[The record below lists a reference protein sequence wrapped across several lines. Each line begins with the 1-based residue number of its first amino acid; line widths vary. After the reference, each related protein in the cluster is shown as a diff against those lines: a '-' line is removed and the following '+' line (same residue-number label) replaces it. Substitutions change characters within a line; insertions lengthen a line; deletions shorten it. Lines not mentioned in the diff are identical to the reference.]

1 VPVDSVK
8 FVAIDTELTG
18 LDNKRDRIIS
28 IGAVKMQGK
37 RILAG
42 DTFYE
47 VVKPNTR
54 LSGESVVIHGITP
67 SELEEKPSIEHV
79 LPNFMDYCGYHIL
92 VGFCP
97 QIDVEFI
104 NKELEAQGDESV
116 VNMVVD
122 ILAVYNW
129 LSLRS
134 PARYKS
140 NPKNLYEIAS
150 GFEIPVKGAHNA
162 LADAYITAQ
171 VFQRMLHDL
180 AGLGISYVD
189 ELCHISN
196 PSKVGDALRL
206 STKTSNM

>member
-1 VPVDSVK
+1 VK

-47 VVKPNTR
+47 VVKPKIR
-54 LSGESVVIHGITP
+54 LTGESVVIHGITP

-79 LPNFMDYCGYHIL
+79 LPSFMNYCGYHIL
-92 VGFCP
+92 VGYCP
-97 QIDVEFI
+97 QIDIEFI
-104 NKELEAQGDESV
+104 NKELSDQGDEPA
-116 VNMVVD
+116 VNMVID
-122 ILAVYNW
+122 ILSIHNW
-129 LSLRS
+129 LTSKRM
-134 PARYKS
+134 AGYIQ
-140 NPKNLYEIAS
+140 NPKNLYEIATS
-150 GFEIPVKGAHNA
+150 FEIPVKGAHNA

-171 VFQRMLHDL
+171 LFQRMLHDL
-180 AGLGISYVD
+180 SRLGISYVD
-189 ELCHISN
+189 ELCQISN